1 MAGSF
6 LRTSEAEAPSVGL
19 GSRLQLWAGP
29 CLAAHPD
36 PGGIWFLAAVGRAS
50 ILAGCH
56 PLSSGGLPH
65 TWARGPSIANAHS
78 GTPGAPMPQIATSPT
93 SRQRKRTTFRGLVRL
108 AWAHSD
114 HQLSMNSK
122 VADWSPSSQGRI
134 PSATCEEA
142 AGMGWFMQQKGRSQ
156 VLEAG
161 HPGPLRWR
169 GGSFWGLLLS
179 CRRGSSL
186 CACLQIPPF

>member
-1 MAGSF
+1 M
-6 LRTSEAEAPSVGL
+6 GL

-29 CLAAHPD
+29 YLAAHPD

-56 PLSSGGLPH
+56 LLSSGGLPY
-65 TWARGPSIANAHS
+65 TRGPSIANAHS
-78 GTPGAPMPQIATSPT
+78 GTPGALMPQIATSPT
-93 SRQRKRTTFRGLVRL
+93 SCQRKRTAFRGLVRL

-134 PSATCEEA
+134 PSATCKEA
-142 AGMGWFMQQKGRSQ
+142 ARMGWFMQQKCRSQ

-161 HPGPLRWR
+161 CPGPLRWW
-169 GGSFWGLLLS
+169 GGSFWGLLLLS
-179 CRRGSSL
+179 CRLGSSL